1 MFRGERKPMILA
13 TKLQAMWR
21 TKALPQEPRSVF
33 EKVVAR
39 GAGISLLVTSLLIFG
54 SAVLAQGNAI
64 SERLP
69 ADTWAYVTWG
79 GTASLKSV
87 SGTNSILRLWNDPA
101 FRASLENSIG
111 TVSHNGGPAQKFGG
125 LTPQQTARIL
135 SALENPAII
144 GFVNNPENSEGT
156 DKSQDG
162 FFLIYDA
169 TGKKELIETLRR
181 ERDAKMKDK
190 PQVSSITIAG
200 QTVQERVFATT
211 TSYEALTDRY
221 YISTESRHAMEE
233 LLARFGAEQASSAS
247 FTQAADFPVECRGV
261 SANGILNL
269 VVLPARLHTPSQM
282 SNPGFD
288 VHAFAS
294 SLHLNQIR
302 AACGS
307 VSFDKETMRTRGM
320 VLGDTTQGSIL
331 NIFGNG
337 RDSFMTMAL
346 TQRHSSFQVSVI
358 DFAALYNSLFDA
370 VSAALPSDKA
380 PIIAAGVAFLSSSW
394 GMPPDQVF
402 SLFTGE
408 FAQIQ
413 LDDVVDPSQSLYALT
428 IHDPERLLH
437 VLQHAWPGEQ
447 ASMSQEGDV
456 TYVTVTTKLPMQS
469 ANNSAT
475 PSVTYLAVTPDMLLG
490 SKERAVL
497 RDAVARVH
505 DAGGATPPDGLT
517 SDPDFQ
523 KARAV
528 LPAKLIG
535 LSYTNYAN
543 YNWQKLLANLNKQI
557 NDQMRQTAEINK
569 KPAPTPVE
577 IFQGFNPT
585 ILSRYLRLS
594 IGGAWKDSNGI
605 YFDSYIQ

>member
-1 MFRGERKPMILA
+1 MILA
-13 TKLQAMWR
+13 TQLQAMWR
-21 TKALPQEPRSVF
+21 MKALPQEPRSVF
-33 EKVVAR
+33 ERVVAR
-39 GAGISLLVTSLLIFG
+39 GAGLSLLVTSLLIFG
-54 SAVLAQGNAI
+54 SAVFAQGNAI

-69 ADTWAYVTWG
+69 ADTWAYVSWG

-87 SGTNSILRLWNDPA
+87 SGTNSVLRLWNDPS
-101 FRASLENSIG
+101 FRESIENSIG
-111 TVSHNGGPAQKFGG
+111 TVSHNGGPTQKFGG
-125 LTPQQTARIL
+125 LTPQQTAQIF

-156 DKSQDG
+156 NKSQDG

-181 ERDAKMKDK
+181 ERDAKMKER
-190 PQVSSITIAG
+190 PQVSSVTIAG
-200 QTVQERVFATT
+200 VTVEKRVFANS
-211 TSYEALTDRY
+211 TSYEAQTRGY
-221 YISTESRHAMEE
+221 YISSESRHAMEE
-233 LLARFGAEQASSAS
+233 LLVRFGAEQASGAS
-247 FTQAADFPVECRGV
+247 FAQASDFPAGCRDV
-261 SANGILNL
+261 SQPGLLNVL
-269 VVLPARLHTPSQM
+269 VLPERLHIPAQM

-307 VSFDKETMRTRGM
+307 VSFDQARMRTRGM

-331 NIFGNG
+331 NVFGDG
-337 RDSFMTMAL
+337 RDSFLTMAL
-346 TQRHSSFQVSVI
+346 TERHSSFQVSVI

-408 FAQIQ
+408 FAQIRP
-413 LDDVVDPSQSLYALT
+413 DDTVDPSQNVYALT
-428 IHDPERLLH
+428 IHDPARLLH

-447 ASMSQEGDV
+447 ASISQEGDV

-469 ANNSAT
+469 ANNSAA

-490 SKERAVL
+490 SKEQAVL

-505 DAGGATPPDGLT
+505 EVGGATPPDGLT
-517 SDPDFQ
+517 SDSDFQ

-543 YNWQKLLANLNKQI
+543 YNWQKLFANLNKQI
-557 NDQMRQTAEINK
+557 NDQMRQTAQINK
-569 KPAPTPVE
+569 KPAPTRVE
-577 IFQGFNPT
+577 IFQGFDPT

>member
-13 TKLQAMWR
+13 TQLQAIR
-21 TKALPQEPRSVF
+21 HTKALPQEPRSVF
-33 EKVVAR
+33 ERVLAR
-39 GAGISLLVTSLLIFG
+39 GAGLSLLVTSLLIFG
-54 SAVLAQGNAI
+54 SAVLAQGNAMT
-64 SERLP
+64 ERLP
-69 ADTWAYVTWG
+69 ADTWAYVSWG

-87 SGTNSILRLWNDPA
+87 SGTNSLLRLWNDPS
-101 FRASLENSIG
+101 FREFMENSIG

-125 LTPQQTARIL
+125 LTPQQMARIF

-144 GFVNNPENSEGT
+144 GFVNSRENSDGM

-181 ERDAKMKDK
+181 ERDTKTTAK

-211 TSYEALTDRY
+211 TSYEAQTDRY

-233 LLARFGAEQASSAS
+233 LLARFGAEQASGAS
-247 FTQAADFPVECRGV
+247 FTQAADFPAECRDV
-261 SANGILNL
+261 STNGILNL
-269 VVLPARLHTPSQM
+269 AVLLSRLHIPAQA

-307 VSFDKETMRTRGM
+307 VSFDRQTMRTRGM

-408 FAQIQ
+408 VAQIH
-413 LDDVVDPSQSLYALT
+413 LNDVVDPSQSLYALT
-428 IHDPERLLH
+428 IHDPARLLH

-447 ASMSQEGDV
+447 ASTTQEGDV
-456 TYVTVTTKLPMQS
+456 TYVTMSTKLPMQS

-490 SKERAVL
+490 SKEQAVL
-497 RDAVARVH
+497 RDAVARIH
-505 DAGGATPPDGLT
+505 EAGGATPPDGLT

-528 LPAKLIG
+528 LPAKLIS
-535 LSYTNYAN
+535 LAYANYAK
-543 YNWQKLLANLNKQI
+543 YNWQKLIESVNKQI
-557 NDQMRQTAEINK
+557 NDQMRQTAQMNK
-569 KPAPTPVE
+569 KPAPARVE
-577 IFQGFNPT
+577 IFQGFDPT
-585 ILSRYLRLS
+585 ILSRYLHLY